1 MATIATLA
9 IAAIGAAVAAYGAY
23 SAAQQQQ
30 DQLRNTAIIEEH
42 NAAVQEEAGR
52 EAARRQRKAD
62 EAALN
67 SFRARSAKAGVV
79 AGTGSSLLKELDF
92 AGESELQ
99 ALNVQHGYDVKAAE
113 MKTNANFAKWQ
124 AERISPTTQAG
135 ISLLS
140 SAAGAASS
148 YGSGGKGSVAGAVTG
163 GGLSDSS
170 PGIVPRVTS
179 SDYLRSNA

>member
-9 IAAIGAAVAAYGAY
+9 IAAIGAAVSAYAAYA
-23 SAAQQQQ
+23 SAQQQQ

-67 SFRARSAKAGVV
+67 SFRARSAKAGVI

-92 AGESELQ
+92 AGEAELQ
-99 ALNVQHGYDVKAAE
+99 AQSVQHGYNVKAAE

-124 AERISPTTQAG
+124 AERISPETQAG

-140 SAAGAASS
+140 SAS
-148 YGSGGKGSVAGAVTG
+148 SVAGAYGGGMGKSPGTQTG
-163 GGLSDSS
+163 GGLSQSG
-170 PGIVPRVTS
+170 PGIVPTRVSS
-179 SDYLRSNA
+179 SDYLRSRG